1 MIEPIDP
8 TTQVPAEDPLLV
20 CRAVDVAYGPVQVL
34 FGVDLEIER
43 GEIVALLGT
52 NGAGKSTIL
61 KVITGLG
68 TPERGV
74 VRLNGQ
80 TITFATP
87 EIRGGLGIEMLPGG
101 QGTWLSLI
109 HI

>member
-1 MIEPIDP
+1 M
-8 TTQVPAEDPLLV
+8 LF
-20 CRAVDVAYGPVQVL
+20 DVSFEVKK
-34 FGVDLEIER
+34 
-43 GEIVALLGT
+43 GESLALLGT

-101 QGTWLSLI
+101 QGTWQAMTVADNLEMGAFRYRRDPADVKRRI
-109 HI
+109 ARV